1 MYSPQTCSDSDSL
14 TDAEETTPL
23 ILASVEG
30 MNQSIHKKL
39 AVLIPWGLRVWGWGL
54 AGVNFDVCTIHVTGP
69 L

>member
-14 TDAEETTPL
+14 TDVEETTPL

-30 MNQSIHKKL
+30 MNQSTYKKL
-39 AVLIPWGLRVWGWGL
+39 AVLIPWGLGVGGGL
-54 AGVNFDVCTIHVTGP
+54 AGVNYDVSTIHVTGP